1 MHNSNRPQN
10 TLLTIMES
18 QNSILDFVSDA
29 VIITDLQLNILSWN
43 HACEDIYGWKESEV
57 LGNPVS
63 SFLGIQNYPRPASEL
78 LETLIIKGKWAGE
91 MVHSHKSGHPL
102 YVMASV
108 SSILG
113 LDGKPTGYIAVNR
126 NITDQKNI
134 QKVLEDSLKIH
145 NSLRDQITQ
154 ISTYFINLPANKIDE
169 GIEYALRKICN
180 FAYLD
185 RAYVFLYSEDHNLM
199 SNTHEYCQE
208 NVSPNL
214 TFLQNLDVNAFP
226 WFAGELREK
235 HLVNIP
241 NVSKLPE
248 EAHIEKNYYT
258 KQGVS
263 SMLAVPMILEGKLLG
278 FVGFDAISSQRNWS
292 QDTISLFQ
300 IVADIIINALQRKN
314 WEIRLKEARDSLE
327 QMVEERTA
335 ELNHSNKSLENFAYL
350 ASHDLHEPLRMV
362 VSYLQLLEKSMEGR
376 VTPEEKEYIH
386 FAVDGAFRMRKLLE
400 GMLAYSRVKTHSL
413 PFSKVDM
420 NEVMVDVCANLDL
433 TISDS
438 NAIVNYKDLP
448 TICADEDQMLQ
459 LFQNLVGNAL
469 KFQPEGQIPI
479 VEVACTE
486 FSGYFLFSV
495 TDNGIG
501 MESQYSDRI
510 FQMFQ
515 RLHAK
520 DRYPG
525 SGVGLAVCKE
535 IVTRHFGKIWFEST
549 ENHGTTFFFTIR
561 K

>member
-1 MHNSNRPQN
+1 
-10 TLLTIMES
+10 MES

-43 HACEDIYGWKESEV
+43 RAAENIYGWKQVEV
-57 LGNPVS
+57 LGKIVS
-63 SFLGIQNYPRPASEL
+63 EFLGIKSYSQPPSEL
-78 LETLIIKGKWAGE
+78 LETLIIEGKWAGE
-91 MVHSHKSGHPL
+91 MVHTHKNGHPL

-108 SSILG
+108 SVIYDQSG
-113 LDGKPTGYIAVNR
+113 EKEGFIAVNR

-134 QKVLEDSLKIH
+134 QKVLEESLKIH
-145 NSLRDQITQ
+145 NALRDQITQ
-154 ISTYFINLPANKIDE
+154 ISTYFINLPSNEIDQ
-169 GIEYALRKICN
+169 GIEHALKKICN

-185 RAYVFLYSEDHNLM
+185 RSYVFLFNEDQTLM
-199 SNTHEYCQE
+199 SNTHEYCQV
-208 NVSPNL
+208 NVQPNKSV
-214 TFLQNLDVNAFP
+214 LQNLNVNAFP
-226 WFAGELREK
+226 WFASELREK

-248 EAHIEKNYYT
+248 EAEIEKSYYT
-258 KQGVS
+258 RQGVS

-278 FVGFDAISSQRNWS
+278 FVGFDAISSNRNWS
-292 QDTISLFQ
+292 PDTISLFQ
-300 IVADIIINALQRKN
+300 IVADIIINAIQRKN
-314 WEIRLKEARDSLE
+314 WENRLKQTRDSLE

-335 ELNHSNKSLENFAYL
+335 ELHHSNKSLENFAYL

-376 VTPEEKEYIH
+376 LNQEEKEYIH

-413 PFSKVDM
+413 PFSKVNM
-420 NEVMVDVCANLDL
+420 NEVMVDVCANLEL
-433 TISDS
+433 TISDL
-438 NAIVNYKDLP
+438 NAVVSYNNLP
-448 TICADEDQMLQ
+448 TITADEDQMLQ

-469 KFQPEGQIPI
+469 KFQPEGQIP
-479 VEVACTE
+479 VVKVTGEE
-486 FSGYFLFSV
+486 FSGHFLFTVS
-495 TDNGIG
+495 DNGIG
-501 MESQYSDRI
+501 MESQYADRI

-549 ENHGTTFFFTIR
+549 ENQGTTFFFTIR